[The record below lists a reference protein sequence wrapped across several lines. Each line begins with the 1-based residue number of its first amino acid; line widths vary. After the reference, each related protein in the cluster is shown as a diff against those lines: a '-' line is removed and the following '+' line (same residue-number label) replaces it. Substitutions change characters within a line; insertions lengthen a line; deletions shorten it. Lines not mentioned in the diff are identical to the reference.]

1 MSSRSL
7 YAKYA
12 PAGQMLASKGLGQRH
27 PSDMLERYYRTNRK
41 GETPTIDTL
50 SNLHKNFIY
59 IVSLEFALGNLDELK
74 Q

>member
-1 MSSRSL
+1 MSSRTL

-12 PAGQMLASKGLGQRH
+12 PAGQLFASKGLGQRH
-27 PSDMLERYYRTNRK
+27 PSDLLEKHYRSSRK
-41 GETPTIDTL
+41 AQTPTIDTL

-59 IVSLEFALGNLDELK
+59 IVSLEFAIGNLDELK